1 MYQLFQDSMAICWHC
16 QKPDLFLTMT
26 ANSNWPEIQ
35 QALLE
40 LDCPI
45 GDNPNNPPKQ
55 QTAADRPD
63 IVAQVFNQKK
73 NALLKEIKN
82 GLFGTLAGMVYTI
95 ESQKCS
101 LPHMHLLIFL
111 NSNYKISNAQHVDR
125 IVFAQ
130 IPDSDTYS
138 MLYNAITKLMTH
150 GPCSSEKPHILCM
163 VDGKCSKC
171 YYKDFVPETLYGK
184 DGYPQYARP
193 NNRCTCLLS
202 GTVMDNLDVVP
213 YSPYLLAKYDCHIN
227 VEICALVK
235 AIKYIHKYI
244 YKGHNCA
251 TLEVVEGVDEIKEY
265 VDAQYIGPI
274 EACWHIF
281 KFGMHLELPT
291 VYQLPV
297 HLQDN
302 QQVFFD
308 SENNAVVV
316 LDYSASKKTQLTEWC

>member
-138 MLYNAITKLMTH
+138 MLYNAITKLMTN
-150 GPCSSEKPHILCM
+150 GTCSSEKTHIICM
-163 VDGKCSKC
+163 VDGKC
-171 YYKDFVPETLYGK
+171 
-184 DGYPQYARP
+184 
-193 NNRCTCLLS
+193 
-202 GTVMDNLDVVP
+202 
-213 YSPYLLAKYDCHIN
+213 
-227 VEICALVK
+227 
-235 AIKYIHKYI
+235 
-244 YKGHNCA
+244 
-251 TLEVVEGVDEIKEY
+251 
-265 VDAQYIGPI
+265 
-274 EACWHIF
+274 
-281 KFGMHLELPT
+281 
-291 VYQLPV
+291 
-297 HLQDN
+297 
-302 QQVFFD
+302 
-308 SENNAVVV
+308 
-316 LDYSASKKTQLTEWC
+316 